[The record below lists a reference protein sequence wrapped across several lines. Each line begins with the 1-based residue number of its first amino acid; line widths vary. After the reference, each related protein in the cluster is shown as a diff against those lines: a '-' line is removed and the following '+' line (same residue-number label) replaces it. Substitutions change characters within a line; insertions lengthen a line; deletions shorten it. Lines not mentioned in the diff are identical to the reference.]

1 MDQKIMD
8 HLNQWFS
15 EYTAQFITGVEE
27 DDRNIVL
34 KRQHTRRVC
43 QETLFLAECLGLDG
57 KQTLI
62 AEISALLHDIGRFE
76 QYRRFKT
83 FVDEQSV
90 DHAKLGYEIIKK
102 ERCLERLSFD
112 DQDLIKRVILY
123 HNRAFLPESETS
135 DCLFHSRLLR
145 DADKLD
151 IWYVVTS
158 YYAEIGKKRNTTL
171 ELGLP
176 DTPGISDKVYD
187 SLMNRRVVLKEHLQ
201 NLNDFKL
208 LQMGWVFDLNFPPSL
223 SRLAGKGYLKM
234 IKNTLPLDNR
244 IDDVY
249 ETISRYMNGR

>member
-8 HLNQWFS
+8 HLNQWFA

-43 QETLFLAECLGLDG
+43 RETLFLSEHLGLDG
-57 KQTLI
+57 KQITV

-83 FVDEQSV
+83 FADEQSV
-90 DHAKLGYEIIKK
+90 DHAKLGCEIIDK
-102 ERCLERLSFD
+102 ERCLAKLSPD

-135 DCLFHSRLLR
+135 DCLFFSHLLR

-151 IWYVVTS
+151 IWHVVTS
-158 YYAEIGKKRNTTL
+158 YYSEIGKTRNTTL

-187 SLMNRRVVLKEHLQ
+187 SLMNRQMVLKAHLQ

-208 LQMGWVFDLNFPPSL
+208 LQMGWAFDLNFTPSL
-223 SRLAGKGYLKM
+223 RRLADKGYLDM
-234 IKNTLPLDNR
+234 IKKTLPQNNR
-244 IDDVY
+244 IDEVF
-249 ETISRYMNGR
+249 ETITRYMHEK